1 MSSISKAGL
10 LFLFQTLLLLSAV
23 TAMAQPIKKVIVTG
37 AGGQTG
43 QSLFRQLL
51 ALPEEFE
58 PLGLVRTP
66 ESKSALVESGVPS
79 NNVAVVDVTDAKA
92 IESAIQQFTTSTDDN
107 NNEEGCSPLAAF
119 CIATSAKPKP
129 TGEMDAESGRPV
141 FGFPDGSPEEVDWIG
156 QKQQIDACPEGTHI
170 VVCSSMGG
178 TNPANP
184 LNAFGRKTLED
195 GTVEGGNIL
204 MWKRKAEMYLIDQC
218 KKDGSTKTY
227 TIVHPGGLI
236 NEPGG
241 EREIVVGVDDDQ
253 SGTESRSIPR
263 EDVAAVMLAAVR
275 HSSAAYKNRSFDI
288 RAKAVGEGTPTT
300 AEDMKDLLP
309 KQIQDRNCDYSLG
322 ETM

>member
-1 MSSISKAGL
+1 MPSISKA
-10 LFLFQTLLLLSAV
+10 LFLLPTLLLRSGV
-23 TAMAQPIKKVIVTG
+23 TAMPIKKVVVTG

-66 ESKSALVESGVPS
+66 ESKSALVESGVPAQ
-79 NNVAVVDVTDAKA
+79 NVAVVDVTDAQA
-92 IESAIQQFTTSTDDN
+92 IESAIQDFTTDN
-107 NNEEGCSPLAAF
+107 GACSPLAAF

-129 TGEMDAESGRPV
+129 TEEIDAESGRPV
-141 FGFPDGSPEEVDWIG
+141 FGFPDGTPEQVDWIG
-156 QKQQIDACPEGTHI
+156 QKKQIDACPEGTHI

-178 TNPANP
+178 TNPSNP

-218 KKDGSTKTY
+218 QDDNKKTY

-241 EREIVVGVDDDQ
+241 EREIVAGVDDDQ

-263 EDVAAVMLAAVR
+263 DDVAAVMLAAVR
-275 HSSAAYKNRSFDI
+275 YPVAFKNRSFDI
-288 RAKAVGEGTPTT
+288 RAKPVGEGSPTT
-300 AEDMKDLLP
+300 DMKDLLS